1 MPSFPQSLLA
11 SPESEVLEARLKGHD
26 KEEELLVVEGQVRK

>member
-11 SPESEVLEARLKGHD
+11 RPESEVLEARLKGQG
-26 KEEELLVVEGQVRK
+26 KEEVPLGEEGQVRK